1 MQKELLKKFNID
13 NNFYV
18 DDIFVFTN
26 ESNKYSFLL
35 NKNGCS
41 MIVDEELL
49 NNIKTK
55 NIDENLKFK
64 MLQHG
69 LAKLKNP
76 RIGISKEKDE
86 NIYFIMF

>member
-1 MQKELLKKFNID
+1 MKKELLKKFNID

-49 NNIKTK
+49 NSKSASLGRGAVRSYHDFSIANCRS
-55 NIDENLKFK
+55 
-64 MLQHG
+64 
-69 LAKLKNP
+69 AKILL
-76 RIGISKEKDE
+76 IV
-86 NIYFIMF
+86 